1 MSKPAKQWSKI
12 EWVNCYEL
20 YRATCLYEL
29 DDYLEF
35 KDFKNKIL
43 TDDSFYQLN
52 QLKEGMGDP
61 SYNPWE
67 IRAQKKHLV
76 KRRDVD
82 YQVKDGWLCEVSRKN
97 QPSGSRIELGD
108 IIYIAQNGYAIFA
121 KGIIYKIRRK
131 EFNTFEER

>member
-1 MSKPAKQWSKI
+1 MSKPAKLWSKI

-52 QLKEGMGDP
+52 QLKEGMGEP
-61 SYNPWE
+61 
-67 IRAQKKHLV
+67 Q
-76 KRRDVD
+76 
-82 YQVKDGWLCEVSRKN
+82 
-97 QPSGSRIELGD
+97 D
-108 IIYIAQNGYAIFA
+108 IS
-121 KGIIYKIRRK
+121 
-131 EFNTFEER
+131 TF